1 MSLDCLLA
9 FVHVQVGGRDG
20 WIISVFYISRIDCA
34 FLDNTSNGEDRKK
47 VRENTN
53 TFRYI
58 I

>member
-9 FVHVQVGGRDG
+9 FIHVQAKEGGG

-53 TFRYI
+53 TFRHI